1 MALFVRLRILKNSVD
16 KKCKFVTLSQN
27 LKEKNHQTLQLFL
40 RVFYRL
46 VVVDLVT
53 FQHDLV

>member
-1 MALFVRLRILKNSVD
+1 MQICHTMPK
-16 KKCKFVTLSQN
+16 SQR
-27 LKEKNHQTLQLFL
+27 KKNHQILQLFL
-40 RVFYRL
+40 RVFYGL